1 MMGTGAWERLLAK
14 AQGVF
19 EANPQPPALHVILQ
33 TSARTQDMC
42 TCWLPLFGLCFL
54 LLHCALC
61 FVVGSALLPFEMEGN
76 NLLSVL
82 PHPP

>member
-42 TCWLPLFGLCFL
+42 TCWLPLFVFVLSPSSLCSLLCCGLSTL
-54 LLHCALC
+54 TI
-61 FVVGSALLPFEMEGN
+61 
-76 NLLSVL
+76 
-82 PHPP
+82 